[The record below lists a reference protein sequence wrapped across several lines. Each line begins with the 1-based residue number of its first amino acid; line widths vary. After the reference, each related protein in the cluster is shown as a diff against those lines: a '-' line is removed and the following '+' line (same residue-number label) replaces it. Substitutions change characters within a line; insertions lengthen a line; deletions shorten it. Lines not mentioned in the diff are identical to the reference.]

1 MRCVCLYGCLM
12 RVRQVIVSQK
22 SQLWYANVHEPH
34 TPLSLAYLRGE
45 DGKWRN
51 FNGEPPDEAM
61 ERLMIH
67 AVEVAESQ
75 GKSELQARWTPTGIE
90 TF

>member
-1 MRCVCLYGCLM
+1 
-12 RVRQVIVSQK
+12 
-22 SQLWYANVHEPH
+22 
-34 TPLSLAYLRGE
+34 
-45 DGKWRN
+45 
-51 FNGEPPDEAM
+51 M